1 VIKGFDASN
10 VYKGMRGYPAVAL
23 SVDVT
28 GDPRSERLAALFD
41 AHEDRLYRLARRL
54 AASVD
59 EADDLVQD
67 TFVKAANSLRSL
79 PTDRTNEEAWLV
91 RVLVNIRRDQWRRAD
106 VRKRFAPIVGGR
118 GGAADQ
124 NLESALIAK
133 DIVWRALDNLAPR
146 RRAIVVMSELEG
158 MTPAAIGSL
167 LGVSA
172 MTVRWH
178 LSMGR
183 RDLKRILLPETGDTL

>member
-1 VIKGFDASN
+1 
-10 VYKGMRGYPAVAL
+10 
-23 SVDVT
+23 
-28 GDPRSERLAALFD
+28 
-41 AHEDRLYRLARRL
+41 
-54 AASVD
+54 
-59 EADDLVQD
+59 VQD

-79 PTDRTNEEAWLV
+79 PTGPTNEEAWLV
-91 RVLVNIRRDQWRRAD
+91 RVLVNIRRDQWRRAE
-106 VRKRFAPIVGGR
+106 VRKRSAPIVSSGSG
-118 GGAADQ
+118 ADQ